1 MNYPIYN
8 TLFIALLGIILLYS
22 YYYFSQKYPSII
34 ESLWGTIK
42 GKTRQFYFYS
52 IGLCFL
58 CYISIFI
65 YLFSKNNLTSTQ
77 IQQITTAI
85 STMIIAS
92 MLWMPLSIQ
101 YHFHKSSI
109 LKSLI
114 IITLLLVSLSA
125 FYLILLLFELK
136 ETSTKMKYLQNISL
150 LGSIYFFFQVFVLDF
165 IYWNYAYLWRS

>member
-1 MNYPIYN
+1 MNFPLHN
-8 TLFIALLGIILLYS
+8 TLFIALLGFILLYS

-52 IGLCFL
+52 IGFCFL
-58 CYISIFI
+58 CYIAIFI
-65 YLFSKNNLTSTQ
+65 YLFSKNNLTSPQ
-77 IQQITTAI
+77 IEQITVAI

-101 YHFHKSSI
+101 YHFHKTNI

-125 FYLILLLFELK
+125 FYLILLLSELK
-136 ETSTKMKYLQNISL
+136 ETSLKMKYLRNISV
-150 LGSIYFFFQVFVLDF
+150 LGSMYFFFQVFVLDF
-165 IYWNYAYLWRS
+165 IFWNYAYLGRS

>member
-1 MNYPIYN
+1 MNFPIQN
-8 TLFIALLGIILLYS
+8 TLFIAILGFILLYS

-52 IGLCFL
+52 IGFCFL
-58 CYISIFI
+58 CYISIFF
-65 YLFSKNNLTSTQ
+65 YLFSKNNLTSSHITQ
-77 IQQITTAI
+77 ITLAI

-101 YHFHKSSI
+101 YHFNKSFI

-125 FYLILLLFELK
+125 FYLILLLSELK
-136 ETSTKMKYLQNISL
+136 ETSSKMKYLHNISL
-150 LGSIYFFFQVFVLDF
+150 FGGAYFFFQVFVLDF